1 MARARI
7 IGIAVGAAAGAAAM
21 LLAIVMAAGGHG
33 TYAPAVALFPF
44 TMLSTLLTHDV
55 ISPAAIVF
63 AFLQFPIYGF
73 VVASVTGHDR
83 KGAIIVIG
91 GVHIAAIAIAFV
103 LLHGGAVI

>member
-7 IGIAVGAAAGAAAM
+7 IGIAAGAGTGAAAM
-21 LLAIVMAAGGHG
+21 LLALVMAAGGHG

-73 VVASVTGHDR
+73 VAASVTGLHR
-83 KGAIIVIG
+83 KRAMIVIVA
-91 GVHIAAIAIAFV
+91 VHIAAI
-103 LLHGGAVI
+103 VISFLFLRGTFT